1 MKSMKIATLCYVL
14 HEDQVLMVHRVK
26 KTQDMHQGKW
36 NGLGGKLEAGETPE
50 ECAVREIREESGLTV
65 SDLALKGILT
75 FPGFAN
81 DEDWYAFVFRAKTTE
96 RKLIDSPEGILQWV
110 NRDRLMDLNL
120 WEGDRIFLPW
130 VFEPGFFSGK
140 FTYKNGKLIEHQVS
154 FYNQ

>member
-1 MKSMKIATLCYVL
+1 MKIATLCYVL

-36 NGLGGKLEAGETPE
+36 NGLGGKLEAGEMPE
-50 ECAVREIREESGLTV
+50 ECAEREIREESGLTV

-81 DEDWYAFVFRAKTTE
+81 DEDWYAFVFTAKTTE
-96 RKLIDSPEGILQWV
+96 SKLIDSPEGILQWV
-110 NRDRLMDLNL
+110 NRDQLMDLNL

-140 FTYKNGKLIEHQVS
+140 FTYKNGNLIEHQVS
-154 FYNQ
+154 FYQK